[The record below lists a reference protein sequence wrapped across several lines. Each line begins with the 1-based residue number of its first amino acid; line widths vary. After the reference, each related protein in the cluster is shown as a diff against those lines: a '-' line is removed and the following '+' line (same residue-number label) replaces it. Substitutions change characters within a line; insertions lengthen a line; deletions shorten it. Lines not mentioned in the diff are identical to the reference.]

1 MEKLSYGGI
10 DVSKDRLD
18 VVVLP
23 EGWFFSVS
31 NDTAGWAELVARL
44 HPLAVSA
51 IGLEPSGGY
60 ERGIIRALLAAGL
73 SVRRINPNKLRQ
85 FARARGVLAK
95 NDRLDARLIA
105 EYVAIMPTRVVQRDD
120 AVERLAE
127 IVTMRRQLCDEHV
140 AVENQAGHL
149 EDVMLRRLSKR
160 RLIRLEA
167 DIRLLDKRLAE
178 MVATNA
184 AFAQLYE
191 LLTSMPGVGPV
202 LAFTLIALLP
212 ELGKMSR
219 KQIAALVGLAPYDF
233 DSGKLRGHRSIYG
246 GRMPIRNVLYMAAL
260 SASRYN
266 PALKAF
272 SNRLAD
278 ANKKSKVIIVAVM
291 RKMITTLNAMLRDN
305 AAWQPA
311 IRLSQQHS
319 CSLDH
324 LVGAGEQR
332 RRNFE
337 AERLGRLEVDDQL
350 KFGRLLDRQILLALE
365 NATDIDADSAPYV
378 RLVFAVG
385 HEATN
390 ICELP
395 CRKNCR
401 NGKSSG

>member
-1 MEKLSYGGI
+1 
-10 DVSKDRLD
+10 
-18 VVVLP
+18 
-23 EGWFFSVS
+23 
-31 NDTAGWAELVARL
+31 
-44 HPLAVSA
+44 
-51 IGLEPSGGY
+51 
-60 ERGIIRALLAAGL
+60 
-73 SVRRINPNKLRQ
+73 VRRINPNKLRQ
-85 FARARGVLAK
+85 FARARGILAK

-140 AVENQAGHL
+140 AVENQAAHL
-149 EDVMLRRLSKR
+149 EDAMLRRLSKR
-160 RLIRLEA
+160 RLVRLEA

-184 AFAQLYE
+184 AFAQPYE

-266 PALKAF
+266 PALKTF
-272 SNRLAD
+272 SNRLAH

-305 AAWQPA
+305 AAWQPQ
-311 IRLSQQHS
+311 S
-319 CSLDH
+319 
-324 LVGAGEQR
+324 
-332 RRNFE
+332 N
-337 AERLGRLEVDDQL
+337 
-350 KFGRLLDRQILLALE
+350 
-365 NATDIDADSAPYV
+365 
-378 RLVFAVG
+378 
-385 HEATN
+385 
-390 ICELP
+390 
-395 CRKNCR
+395 
-401 NGKSSG
+401 

>member
-1 MEKLSYGGI
+1 MENLSYGGI

-44 HPLAVSA
+44 RPLAVCA

-60 ERGIIRALLAAGL
+60 ERG
-73 SVRRINPNKLRQ
+73 INPNKLRQ

-140 AVENQAGHL
+140 AVENQVGHL

-167 DIRLLDKRLAE
+167 DIRLLDKRLTE

-233 DSGKLRGHRSIYG
+233 DSGKLKGHRSIYG

-266 PALKAF
+266 PALRTFA
-272 SNRLAD
+272 NRLAD
-278 ANKKSKVIIVAVM
+278 ANKKSKVVIVAVM
-291 RKMITTLNAMLRDN
+291 RKLVE
-305 AAWQPA
+305 AANLVLKRQQPW
-311 IRLSQQHS
+311 
-319 CSLDH
+319 
-324 LVGAGEQR
+324 
-332 RRNFE
+332 
-337 AERLGRLEVDDQL
+337 
-350 KFGRLLDRQILLALE
+350 
-365 NATDIDADSAPYV
+365 V
-378 RLVFAVG
+378 RHA
-385 HEATN
+385 
-390 ICELP
+390 
-395 CRKNCR
+395 
-401 NGKSSG
+401 